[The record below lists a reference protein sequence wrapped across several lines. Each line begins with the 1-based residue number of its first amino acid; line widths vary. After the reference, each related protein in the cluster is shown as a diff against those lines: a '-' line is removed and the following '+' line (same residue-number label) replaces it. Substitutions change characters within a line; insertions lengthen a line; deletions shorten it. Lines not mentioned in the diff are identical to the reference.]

1 MDILKGKKA
10 MVKVAVKM
18 FLLAKVNEA
27 TVADMG
33 GFRTF
38 ASAFRQYGH
47 LFNYII

>member
-10 MVKVAVKM
+10 MVKIAVKM
-18 FLLAKVNEA
+18 FLLAKVAKVNEA

-38 ASAFRQYGH
+38 VFALR
-47 LFNYII
+47 